1 MFLFYF
7 LLQKYLFR
15 PNSFS
20 TFVTPTHPID
30 LHSLF
35 ICDYIYDFI
44 CDFIYDFIW
53 IAPMNSV
60 RLTKMF
66 SKLLLLILKP
76 SPCFISVRTP
86 SITFEHR
93 LIFDHFLFWNFFD
106 LLRSSSIIFDYLPTF
121 SITFDSFRTSLI
133 FDHLRIYFDR
143 RRSPSQIPFFATFRC
158 WSIAFRAPIAL

>member
-7 LLQKYLFR
+7 FSSKSIYFARIRFR
-15 PNSFS
+15 PSS
-20 TFVTPTHPID
+20 PPTHPID

-44 CDFIYDFIW
+44 CDFIW

-106 LLRSSSIIFDYLPTF
+106 PLRSFLITFEHFRSLLIPLEHLWSSTTFVFISTGGAVLHKSHFLLRFAVDPSHFEHRLLS
-121 SITFDSFRTSLI
+121 
-133 FDHLRIYFDR
+133 
-143 RRSPSQIPFFATFRC
+143 RSV
-158 WSIAFRAPIAL
+158 L